1 MLRSY
6 GAVCLMLAS
15 ALNGVAQEAYKL
27 SPREQIERPYV
38 ALIGLPDSSYYS
50 RREVKSLRSEIEQEQ
65 KEETSACDTE
75 QSRLR
80 AEMKSNRSGL
90 KNLNTSPHDSAEAAA
105 IRATLHSDISTIEQT
120 LSDKKQECEHAIPAK
135 FEIALSKVH
144 LLEHWPDE
152 RERTLRQISK
162 GRGRERKHG
171 DIDDIGYRKL
181 TENQE
186 KDIAIGQQ
194 ALRQM
199 ASSKLM
205 PAEVQS
211 PLVRQYVQNLAT
223 RIAQHSDLKV
233 PLHVTLL
240 DSAEIN
246 SIGLPGGFL
255 FVTTGLIRACE
266 SESQLAGVMSQQ
278 IAHIAARHATR
289 SSKRSFI
296 GRMFVPAA
304 EITTGILTGGV
315 GNAGMYYGMNYG
327 FQGLGVLVDRTLIT
341 ANNKGQKEPDQLGM
355 QYAWDAGFDPKGF
368 VSFLDALAKDDAHS
382 KTEAFFITKP
392 MLGVRILDSFTE
404 LEYLSPKKNLT
415 HDSDEFRMIKDQ
427 L

>member
-1 MLRSY
+1 MFRTC
-6 GAVCLMLAS
+6 GTVCLMLAS

-38 ALIGLPDSSYYS
+38 ALFELPDSSYS

-65 KEETSACDTE
+65 KEEARACDTE

-80 AEMKSNRSGL
+80 TEMKSNRSGL

-105 IRATLHSDISTIEQT
+105 IRATRHSEISAIEKT
-120 LSDKKQECEHAIPAK
+120 LRDKKQECEHAIPAK
-135 FEIALSKVH
+135 FEITLSKVH

-152 RERTLRQISK
+152 RERTLQRISQ
-162 GRGRERKHG
+162 GRGRDRKHG

-181 TENQE
+181 TDNQE
-186 KDIAIGQQ
+186 KDIPIGQQ
-194 ALRQM
+194 AVRQM
-199 ASSKLM
+199 TSSKLM
-205 PAEVQS
+205 PAEGQS

-223 RIAQHSDLKV
+223 RIAQNSDLKV

-240 DSAEIN
+240 ESAEVN

-266 SESQLAGVMSQQ
+266 TESQLAGVMSQQ

-296 GRMFVPAA
+296 ARMFVPAA
-304 EITTGILTGGV
+304 EVTTGLLTGGV
-315 GNAGMYYGMNYG
+315 SNAGIYYGMNYG
-327 FQGLGVLVDRTLIT
+327 FQGLGVLVDRTLMT
-341 ANNKGQKEPDQLGM
+341 ANNKGQKEADQLGI
-355 QYAWDAGFDPKGF
+355 QYAWNAGFDPKGF
-368 VSFLDALAKDDAHS
+368 IAFLDALAKDEALS

-392 MLGVRILDSFTE
+392 ILGVRIQDSFTE
-404 LEYLSPKKNLT
+404 LEYLFPKQNLT
-415 HDSDEFRMIKDQ
+415 DDSEEFRMIKDR